1 MSTLKKFFPYS
12 FGADSVASLVI
23 KIIIYLCIP
32 TILGIV
38 TAIIGIVPIIG
49 WIIAILKGI
58 PYLEICFIKVMKV
71 SDAKI
76 IDVNTKTP
84 IKNTAINCFN
94 KYLSKSFKFL
104 YV

>member
-49 WIIAILKGI
+49 WIIAWVLGAISGLVGLYCLAGIVILVLD
-58 PYLEICFIKVMKV
+58 YLKVLK
-71 SDAKI
+71 D
-76 IDVNTKTP
+76 
-84 IKNTAINCFN
+84 
-94 KYLSKSFKFL
+94 
-104 YV
+104 

>member
-32 TILGIV
+32 TLLGIV

-49 WIIAILKGI
+49 WIIAWVLGAISGLVGLYCLAGIVILVLD
-58 PYLEICFIKVMKV
+58 YLKVLK
-71 SDAKI
+71 D
-76 IDVNTKTP
+76 
-84 IKNTAINCFN
+84 
-94 KYLSKSFKFL
+94 
-104 YV
+104 